1 MCIYRVSRPSAL
13 NIVRLT
19 ADGFS
24 MKSLLP
30 LPTHNNH
37 VETSSFSPHC
47 PLTNLSARVLPHSR
61 IQSRRPNG
69 AKAADTHADIDAIA
83 LIADP
88 NKRRV
93 TRAKR
98 TANLLKAA
106 GQLAG
111 RVGSTIRSAV
121 PVCHTDKISHT

>member
-37 VETSSFSPHC
+37 VETSSFSHC
-47 PLTNLSARVLPHSR
+47 PLTDLSARVLPHSR

-69 AKAADTHADIDAIA
+69 AKAADTQADIDAIA

-93 TRAKR
+93 TRSKK

-106 GQLAG
+106 GQLAAMT
-111 RVGSTIRSAV
+111 VGLHYRL
-121 PVCHTDKISHT
+121 